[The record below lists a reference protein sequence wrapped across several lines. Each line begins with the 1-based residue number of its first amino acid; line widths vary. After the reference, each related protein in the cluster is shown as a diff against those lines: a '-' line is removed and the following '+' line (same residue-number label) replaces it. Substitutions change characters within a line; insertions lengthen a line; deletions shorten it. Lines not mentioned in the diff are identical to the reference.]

1 MACVPQAKPGLAQ
14 PKGTNA
20 GTKATAGGQKRD
32 IHLYGRNVGFRQYR
46 TCHHFPAGEPDRS
59 DPAYFSKR
67 GFMRSFVK
75 PHVLAAAMILLP
87 AALLAGDV
95 DTKFHNAPASAQAAK
110 NPYAGQE
117 EAAHVGK
124 QLYTSDCLSCHGMP
138 GQNTSRGPSL
148 LSGRLDSVRP
158 GEVFWFITRGD
169 IDNGMPAW
177 ASLPAKQR
185 WQIVTY
191 LESAKTSPAP
201 QEPSAPPPP
210 DINTSKLKAPAPTPP
225 FTDFRYQQPGT
236 LHKITPNDLPQPHAT
251 KSSFNS
257 PSLVARPENA
267 WPSAPAGFKVELYA
281 TGLDNPRTLRT
292 APNGDIFLAE
302 TGPGRIRVFRGL
314 TAGGKPEQSA
324 VFISG
329 LKQPYGLA
337 FYPPGPNPQWLYV
350 GSEAEVVRFP
360 YHNGDLQASGSPQ
373 HIADL
378 PHGGWFGHTTRPVEF
393 SRDGKRMFVAVGSAS
408 NVDDPDTTPREKDR
422 ADILACDPG
431 NCVLR
436 VYAYGIRNPGGG
448 IAVNPQTGE
457 LWCSVN
463 ERDALG
469 DNLVPDYITHVQE
482 GGFYGWPWWYMGAH
496 QDPRHQGKHPE
507 LKDKVIVP
515 DVLLQPHQASLE
527 FTFYQGQQFP
537 AEYKGDIFASE
548 HGSWNKSV
556 RVGYEV
562 IRVPLHQSGHAS
574 GEYEDFLTG
583 FVLPDGKVWGRPVGV
598 TVAPDGS
605 LLVSDDGSNSV
616 WRVSYTGK

>member
-1 MACVPQAKPGLAQ
+1 
-14 PKGTNA
+14 
-20 GTKATAGGQKRD
+20 
-32 IHLYGRNVGFRQYR
+32 
-46 TCHHFPAGEPDRS
+46 
-59 DPAYFSKR
+59 
-67 GFMRSFVK
+67 
-75 PHVLAAAMILLP
+75 
-87 AALLAGDV
+87 
-95 DTKFHNAPASAQAAK
+95 
-110 NPYAGQE
+110 
-117 EAAHVGK
+117 
-124 QLYTSDCLSCHGMP
+124 
-138 GQNTSRGPSL
+138 
-148 LSGRLDSVRP
+148 
-158 GEVFWFITRGD
+158 VFWFITRGD
-169 IDNGMPAW
+169 QDNGMPAW
-177 ASLPAKQR
+177 ASLPAKHR

-191 LESAKTSPAP
+191 LQSAETSQAE
-201 QEPSAPPPP
+201 QEANAPPPS
-210 DINTSKLKAPAPTPP
+210 DNNTSKLKAPPP
-225 FTDFRYQQPGT
+225 SSRFTDFRFEKPGT
-236 LHKITPNDLPQPHAT
+236 LHKITVNDLPPPYAT
-251 KSSFNS
+251 KSVYNS
-257 PSLVARPENA
+257 PSLVARPENV

-281 TGLDNPRTLRT
+281 AGLDNPRTLRT

-302 TGPGRIRVFRGL
+302 SEPGRIRVFRGL
-314 TAGGKPEQSA
+314 TAAGKAEQSA
-324 VFISG
+324 IFVSG
-329 LKQPYGLA
+329 LKEPYGLA
-337 FYPPGPNPQWLYV
+337 FYPPGPDPQWLYV

-360 YHNGDLQASGSPQ
+360 YHKGDLQASGSPQ

-378 PHGGWFGHTTRPVEF
+378 PHGGWFGHSTRPVEF

-422 ADILACDPG
+422 ADILACDPA
-431 NCVLR
+431 NCVLS
-436 VYAYGIRNPGGG
+436 VYAYGLRNPGGG

-469 DNLVPDYITHVQE
+469 DNLVPDYITHVQQ

-515 DVLLQPHQASLE
+515 DVLLQPHNASLE
-527 FTFYQGQQFP
+527 FTFYPSSPFYKGQQFP
-537 AEYKGDIFASE
+537 AGYEGDIFASE
-548 HGSWNKSV
+548 HGSWNKAV

-562 IRVPLHQSGHAS
+562 IRVPLHQTGHAS